1 MNNRVIKFG
10 IEYNPGTLKFTE
22 KEFEKIY
29 SNPFYNDWQ
38 EMELIEYEEGDPNW
52 IYEGGM
58 DKTKLLDFLNKQNKI
73 FTQGFRIRTNNLN
86 AMESS
91 NTDAKIAITLDKK
104 NVLDWLTLNIPSP
117 PFPATQSAAESFRD
131 FAQSFIWDY
140 SLLKS
145 FSVDVPIL
153 EKQSDAIVRI
163 TKIAAEAIIS
173 YTWFKILSPYEYE
186 TRYTKAQLLAAPAYR
201 VLELPEDRVL
211 IQSYPNPFEEDALVL
226 AAYFGPLHEY
236 LEKIRLEN
244 KSNPEVQ
251 AIVQRRI
258 AELNKARFEKFGE

>member
-1 MNNRVIKFG
+1 MRRILFYIKF
-10 IEYNPGTLKFTE
+10 ENNELPSFKSTLENVVQNPYYKKWMTH
-22 KEFEKIY
+22 KEVDMVSY
-29 SNPFYNDWQ
+29 DVLY
-38 EMELIEYEEGDPNW
+38 EGDFEINRA
-52 IYEGGM
+52 
-58 DKTKLLDFLNKQNKI
+58 LNY
-73 FTQGFRIRTNNLN
+73 LN
-86 AMESS
+86 AKHNVAKYEVIIQGADALAEIFIVASS
-91 NTDAKIAITLDKK
+91 EKGLDTLS
-104 NVLDWLTLNIPSP
+104 LDIPSP
-117 PFPATQSAAESFRD
+117 PFPSTQSAAESFRD

>member
-1 MNNRVIKFG
+1 MKWINFNINYNLYQSDLSDIHKMLGKVINNYFFRDWEIV
-10 IEYNPGTLKFTE
+10 
-22 KEFEKIY
+22 EFWEIPESDIILLYVKDEVNEEKILQFLTDSIMKNDRQVILKN
-29 SNPFYNDWQ
+29 SNN
-38 EMELIEYEEGDPNW
+38 
-52 IYEGGM
+52 
-58 DKTKLLDFLNKQNKI
+58 KLFFVN
-73 FTQGFRIRTNNLN
+73 TSTGSIRGISL
-86 AMESS
+86 S
-91 NTDAKIAITLDKK
+91 IT
-104 NVLDWLTLNIPSP
+104 VP
-117 PFPATQSAAESFRD
+117 PFPGTQSAAESFRD

-201 VLELPEDRVL
+201 VEELSEDRVL

>member
-1 MNNRVIKFG
+1 MKSVSFNIDYNLYVSEPLKVHELMGKVIF
-10 IEYNPGTLKFTE
+10 
-22 KEFEKIY
+22 
-29 SNPFYNDWQ
+29 NPFFREWEIIEFFEIPENDIVFLKSK
-38 EMELIEYEEGDPNW
+38 EDINEEQ
-52 IYEGGM
+52 IFQFLM
-58 DKTKLLDFLNKQNKI
+58 DSTIKNDRQVILRQDKNDLFFVTTSTGSIDGISL
-73 FTQGFRIRTNNLN
+73 
-86 AMESS
+86 S
-91 NTDAKIAITLDKK
+91 IT
-104 NVLDWLTLNIPSP
+104 VP
-117 PFPATQSAAESFRD
+117 PFPSTQSTAESFRD
-131 FAQSFIWDY
+131 FALSFIWDY

-201 VLELPEDRVL
+201 VEELPEDRVL

-236 LEKIRLEN
+236 LEKVRLEN